1 MNGGT
6 IVDLFCGCGGFSLGA
21 EQAGF
26 RSLTAVD
33 VDPVLQSGYRRNFP
47 TSRTVQASV
56 ADLDSGA
63 WRHFIGSQR
72 PDGVIGGPP
81 CQGFSWI
88 GKRRSDD
95 ERNSLVAEFFRH
107 VALLRPRFFV
117 MENVTG
123 LLHHDRIGIL
133 QEGLLQLPSQY
144 RVLEPVIVN
153 AADFGAATSRS
164 RVVVVGYDPDEMEQV
179 TEADLVLRPLAV
191 RVTVRDA
198 ISDLPS
204 PVAESADKT
213 DFGWASYPTSPP
225 QAVSPYAAGLRAPP
239 PAGLASEEA
248 RRRMADGE
256 VSGMTST
263 RHSAEIERRYAAV
276 RAGQSDPKTKS
287 YKLDWDGQ
295 CPTLRAGTGPDKGA
309 FQAVRPLHP
318 RLGRVITVREAARLQ
333 GFPDW
338 FTFHPTKW
346 HSFRMIGNSV
356 SPFVSAGL
364 LGSIARRMN
373 LRLAA

>member
-1 MNGGT
+1 MNGAT

-21 EQAGF
+21 ELAGF

-33 VDPVLQSGYRRNFP
+33 IDPVLQSGYRRNFP

-56 ADLDSGA
+56 SDLDSGA
-63 WRHFIGSQR
+63 WRHLIGSQR
-72 PDGVIGGPP
+72 PDGIIGGPP

-95 ERNSLVAEFFRH
+95 ERNSLVAEFFRN
-107 VALLRPRFFV
+107 VALLQPRFFV

-133 QEGLLQLPSQY
+133 QESLQQLPSRY
-144 RVLEPVIVN
+144 RVLKPVIVN
-153 AADFGAATSRS
+153 AADFGGATSRR
-164 RVVVVGYDPDEMEQV
+164 RVVVVGYDPDEMEHMSETDFV
-179 TEADLVLRPLAV
+179 PLPQAA
-191 RVTVRDA
+191 RATVRDA
-198 ISDLPS
+198 ISDLPA
-204 PVAESADKT
+204 PVGESADKT
-213 DFGWASYPTSPP
+213 DFGWAAYPTSSQ
-225 QAVSPYAAGLRAPP
+225 QALSPYAAGLRAPSP
-239 PAGLASEEA
+239 IGLASEEA

-263 RHSAEIERRYAAV
+263 RHSAEIERRYASV

-295 CPTLRAGTGPDKGA
+295 CPTLRAGTGPDKGS

-318 RLGRVITVREAARLQ
+318 SLGRVITVREAARLQ

-364 LGSIARRMN
+364 LRVIARQMN